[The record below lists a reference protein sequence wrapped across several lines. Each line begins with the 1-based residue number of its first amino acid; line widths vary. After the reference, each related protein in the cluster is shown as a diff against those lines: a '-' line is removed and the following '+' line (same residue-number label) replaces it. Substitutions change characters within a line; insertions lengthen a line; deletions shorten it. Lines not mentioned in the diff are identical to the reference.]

1 MPERPQPPIL
11 VIHGENDL
19 PVPPSHAREFVERM
33 RVRSSHPTVY
43 VELPGGHHDFDL
55 YESIRSN
62 AVSISIERFIMSGLR
77 RNCLR
82 LLLGRLYLVQKA
94 AYRRLVPTV

>member
-19 PVPPSHAREFVERM
+19 LVRPSHARAFVERM
-33 RVRSSHPTVY
+33 RASSRVPAEY

-55 YESIRSN
+55 HESIRSH
-62 AVSISIERFIMSGLR
+62 AISIAVELFIMSSGLEGTR
-77 RNCLR
+77 ES
-82 LLLGRLYLVQKA
+82 A
-94 AYRRLVPTV
+94 

>member
-19 PVPPSHAREFVERM
+19 LVEPSYAREFVERM
-33 RVRSSHPTVY
+33 RVGSSHPVEY
-43 VELPGGHHDFDL
+43 VELPGGHHVFDL

-62 AVSISIERFIMSGLR
+62 AVSIAVERFISSL
-77 RNCLR
+77 
-82 LLLGRLYLVQKA
+82 A
-94 AYRRLVPTV
+94 S